1 MAKSN
6 KIYVFTDGSVDP
18 VSKVGYGASLV
29 TTSLDDSIEMLQELL
44 KVKRF
49 ENTSST
55 KLEIQTLLWVL
66 EEIIPFSGELF
77 IYTDSQNIV
86 KLLDRQ
92 GRLEKNNFHTKQN
105 RLINNS
111 ELYQD
116 FFRLINEMDIRIVKI
131 RGHNKT
137 RLKDYIDKI
146 FTLVDRAS
154 RKALRE
160 KI

>member
-6 KIYVFTDGSVDP
+6 KIYVFTDGSADP
-18 VSKVGYGASLV
+18 ILKVGYGASLI
-29 TTSLDDSIEMLQELL
+29 TTSLEDSAETLQKLL
-44 KVKRF
+44 KVRRF

-66 EEIIPFSGELF
+66 EEIIPFSGKLF

-86 KLLDRQ
+86 KLLDRKE
-92 GRLEKNNFHTKQN
+92 RLQQNNFQTKQN

-111 ELYQD
+111 ELYQE
-116 FFRLINEMDIRIVKI
+116 FFRLVNELDISIIKI

-137 RLKDYIDKI
+137 RLKDHIDKI
-146 FTLVDRAS
+146 FMLVDRAS